1 MFKEDCTVCG
11 IPAQPVKAMRAQ
23 DRRIDDLKE
32 ELTELKTKNRS
43 LKAELASARKQ
54 LDRSAKHIMDQRIE
68 VLQLR
73 RRLPSHA

>member
-1 MFKEDCTVCG
+1 MDCKTCG
-11 IPAQPVKAMRAQ
+11 VPEQPVKAMRAQ
-23 DRRIDDLKE
+23 DRLIDDLKE